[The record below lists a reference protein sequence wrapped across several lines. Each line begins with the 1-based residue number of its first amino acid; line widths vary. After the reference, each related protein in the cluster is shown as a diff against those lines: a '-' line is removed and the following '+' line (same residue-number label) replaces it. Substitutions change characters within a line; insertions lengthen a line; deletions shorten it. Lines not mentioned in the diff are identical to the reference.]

1 MTLKHLKIFATVCDY
16 GSVTKAATILH
27 LAQPSISLAIRELEE
42 YYGIPLFDRIHRKL
56 YVSERGKQFLDY
68 ARHILSLYEN
78 MENEM
83 RNPLGILKVGS
94 SVTIAHFLLS
104 EVVEKFNLKYPEIKI
119 HATIE
124 NSSDIEKRVL
134 SNELDFALIEGRAHD
149 DSLET
154 QQFMSDHLVLICGH
168 NHPLAKRTEVAIDEL
183 VNFDFL
189 LREKGSGG
197 RELFESMLLIHE
209 LRIKPIW
216 ESISTKSIIRAAAKG
231 IGVSVLPYRLVEN
244 DLRDGNVKEVPVKDV
259 FFKRPY
265 CIIHHKNK
273 YISEPMQYFID
284 LCYQENCL
292 DENAGF

>member
-1 MTLKHLKIFATVCDY
+1 MTLKHLKIFATVCKC
-16 GSVTKAATILH
+16 GSVTKAANELH
-27 LAQPSISLAIRELEE
+27 LAQPSVSLAIRELEE

-56 YVSERGKQFLDY
+56 YISERGKQFLDY

-78 MENEM
+78 MENEI
-83 RNPLGILKVGS
+83 RNPLGVLKVGS

-104 EVVEKFNLKYPEIKI
+104 EVVEKFNMKYPEIKI
-119 HATIE
+119 YAIIE

-134 SNELDFALIEGRAHD
+134 NNELDFAMIEGRSHD

-154 QQFMSDHLVLICGH
+154 IQFMSDHLVLICGR
-168 NHPLAKRTEVAIDEL
+168 NHPLADRAEVSLDEL
-183 VNFDFL
+183 VNYDFL

-197 RELFESMLLIHE
+197 RELFESMLLVYDV
-209 LRIKPIW
+209 RIKPIW

-231 IGVSVLPYRLVEN
+231 IGISVLPYRLVEN
-244 DLRDGNVKEVPVKDV
+244 DLKEGNVREIPVKDI

-273 YISEPMQYFID
+273 YVSEPMKYFIE
-284 LCYQENCL
+284 LCYQENI
-292 DENAGF
+292 